1 MSMREI
7 IPRVFKNLGKF
18 PSIQIPFLAVFINSI
33 AKSSKGKRKIR
44 TGSSP
49 LRKKKRRENN
59 VESNL
64 TSIEKMPNV
73 VRILYYT
80 LSIRRD
86 KSAWRECN
94 FFAHE
99 RIRTSDHSFPPF
111 LPEFPRLCVSVMI
124 FNRATFHDEEATE
137 SLGNAMKSN
146 RESHFFFSL
155 FFFLNPRDTT
165 MINIDNFILIFCYHL
180 FQLLYG
186 IIRISLYFLLSLN

>member
-44 TGSSP
+44 TSSSP

-64 TSIEKMPNV
+64 TSIEKMPKMLYGSCIIPSRFDETKARDANV
-73 VRILYYT
+73 ISSRTNGYGLPTILF
-80 LSIRRD
+80 RP
-86 KSAWRECN
+86 
-94 FFAHE
+94 
-99 RIRTSDHSFPPF
+99 SFPNFRVYVSLWWFSIEPRSMMKRSRSEMRWNRTENHISSF
-111 LPEFPRLCVSVMI
+111 L
-124 FNRATFHDEEATE
+124 
-137 SLGNAMKSN
+137 
-146 RESHFFFSL
+146 
-155 FFFLNPRDTT
+155 FLDPRDTT